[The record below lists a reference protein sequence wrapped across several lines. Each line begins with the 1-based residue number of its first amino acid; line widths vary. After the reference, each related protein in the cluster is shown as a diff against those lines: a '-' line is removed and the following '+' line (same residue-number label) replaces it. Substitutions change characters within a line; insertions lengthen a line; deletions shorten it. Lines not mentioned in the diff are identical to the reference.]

1 MEIKASLNQLRMSPR
16 KVRLVADIVRGM
28 KTDKALD
35 QLRFG
40 DKKAALPLLKLVE
53 SALANA
59 VNNYDLDKDNLFIKS
74 VMIDEGATLKR
85 WTPKAHGR
93 ATTVRKRSCHIHL
106 ILAELKD
113 SGPKTAKNVKVDA
126 PVKLEDLVKAS
137 DEPTPQKVKVAKK
150 IVKKSE
156 DAPTEIVDPRM
167 EGRHGHAP
175 VEGGSSKGFTGKI
188 FRRKS
193 G

>member
-16 KVRLVADIVRGM
+16 KVRLVADVVRGM

-40 DKKAALPLLKLVE
+40 DKKAALPILKLVE
-53 SALANA
+53 SAIANA
-59 VNNYDLDKDNLFIKS
+59 VNNYDLDKDNLYIKS
-74 VMIDEGATLKR
+74 IMIDEGATLKR

-113 SGPKTAKNVKVDA
+113 SGKKEAKNVKIEA

-137 DEPTPQKVKVAKK
+137 DESNAKK
-150 IVKKSE
+150 VRPVKKITKKSE
-156 DAPTEIVDPRM
+156 EVTPEIIDPRM
-167 EGRHGHAP
+167 EGRHGHA
-175 VEGGSSKGFTGKI
+175 VIEGGSSKGFAGKI